1 MKTQKGYVN
10 GKYVFLKKNLA
21 KFLSSNEVKKNN
33 YSIRLITYNIKAN
46 YHKNK
51 LRRTL
56 YKENNIYLK
65 YFKNTFSVYLVNFIN
80 KDDALEKQREL
91 FDIFPNS
98 VIYSKISI
106 KNNDITNTF
115 IKKNA
120 KKTKM
125 RKVNNISSK

>member
-1 MKTQKGYVN
+1 
-10 GKYVFLKKNLA
+10 
-21 KFLSSNEVKKNN
+21 
-33 YSIRLITYNIKAN
+33 
-46 YHKNK
+46 
-51 LRRTL
+51 
-56 YKENNIYLK
+56 LK

-125 RKVNNISSK
+125 RKVNNISSKKTKHLIQMNR